1 MQDELVQLGILC
13 FWNTVDIAKCRRY
26 ILYLKKIIPKL
37 WIVRMMLLDTKCL
50 LHMYMYIHVAVMLC
64 LLYTYMYVVA
74 NTDA

>member
-37 WIVRMMLLDTKCL
+37 WIVRMTLLDTKCL
-50 LHMYMYIHVAVMLC
+50 LHMYMYM
-64 LLYTYMYVVA
+64 
-74 NTDA
+74 